1 MLLAEDLLLLLTDD
15 TTGRLA
21 VPGAPADAGLG
32 GAVLAELALMGK
44 VDLTGEAGPG
54 KPWRLAV
61 YDPSPA
67 GDAVLDAAL
76 AIVLAHEGKKPSAVI
91 KPLGKHLRQTLHG
104 RLVGRGVLR
113 AEQARILG
121 IFPAHRW
128 PALDTSHEEQVRQQ
142 LADALTRQAA
152 PDSRTAELVA
162 LLYALRCEHKVV
174 DPRPYGMSRGQL
186 RARAME
192 IAMDSWVSAAVR
204 EVIAETIVVGAGA
217 AGVAA
222 VGV

>member
-1 MLLAEDLLLLLTDD
+1 MVSVTE
-15 TTGRLA
+15 
-21 VPGAPADAGLG
+21 GLRG
-32 GAVLAELALMGK
+32 QTAWWLPDQPHLALP
-44 VDLTGEAGPG
+44 E
-54 KPWRLAV
+54 
-61 YDPSPA
+61 
-67 GDAVLDAAL
+67 
-76 AIVLAHEGKKPSAVI
+76 
-91 KPLGKHLRQTLHG
+91 
-104 RLVGRGVLR
+104 
-113 AEQARILG
+113 
-121 IFPAHRW
+121 W

-142 LADALTRQAA
+142 LADALTGQAA
-152 PDSRTAELVA
+152 PDSRTAALVA

-186 RARAME
+186 RARALE